1 MDIALLDELE
11 QQHRMA
17 EELLSKLENA
27 EGEAEQAPLVEQLVT
42 AMMEHMQTEE
52 TQVYP
57 TLRDLDDEMG
67 EEAAIEHGLARKGL
81 EQLQSLVGRP
91 GFGAAVAM
99 VQAGIEHHVEEEENE
114 VFPKLRRAADAA
126 ASDRTAGVEVG

>member
-17 EELLSKLENA
+17 EALLSELENA
-27 EGEAEQAPLVEQLVT
+27 AGEAEQRPLVDELVT
-42 AMMEHMQTEE
+42 ALLEHMMTEE

-57 TLRDLDDEMG
+57 AVRELDDRMA
-67 EEAAIEHGLARKGL
+67 EEAEIEHGLARKGL
-81 EQLQSLVGRP
+81 EQLQSLVGQP

-99 VQAGIEHHVEEEENE
+99 VQAGVEHHVEEEENE
-114 VFPKLRRAADAA
+114 VFPKLREAEA
-126 ASDRTAGVEVG
+126 TAQDTDDTSGA